1 MKIIGIFDTN
11 EQTVG
16 HRLAGIRTF
25 LVNNE
30 EDINNVWNSIKGDL
44 DIRYNCI

>member
-16 HRLAGIRTF
+16 NRLSGMQTYLAKT
-25 LVNNE
+25 E
-30 EDINNVWNSIKGDL
+30 EEILNIL
-44 DIRYNCI
+44 R